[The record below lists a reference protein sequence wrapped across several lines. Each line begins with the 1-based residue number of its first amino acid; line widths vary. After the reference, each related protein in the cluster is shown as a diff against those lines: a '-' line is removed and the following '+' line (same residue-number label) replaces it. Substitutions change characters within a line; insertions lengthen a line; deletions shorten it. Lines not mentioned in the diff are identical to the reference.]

1 MQETTN
7 FRLKKQE
14 LSDPAD
20 ITQISSNWDKI
31 DAEMSTVNGK
41 TGGTI
46 EGDVTVTGSLS
57 LANPIRSTNAEF
69 LQSQVDVT
77 KGVAP
82 AETKYSHISMFDKNG
97 YNVANNRLA
106 HVDYSVNPDGTATL
120 YLSVNKFE
128 QASGETPA
136 SLFVRYQA
144 DGTPRFFLSHDP
156 KKDSNS
162 QDIATTSWVRSLT
175 ATAAEYGLVKL
186 ADENDAPADADP
198 SAAVSVPLL
207 YELANYRRINTAYN
221 AGDRVAC
228 AFHFEYY
235 LECIQAGTTSGDALD
250 TRNVTVDQEIEDG
263 AAKWIVRKRIFQ
275 INGQYPDADGNVEV
289 SGGGSGDNDTV
300 VLKPIPSAPVN
311 NDTNLS
317 LTPTLTAG
325 DFATI
330 VVGEQRKY
338 REFQLTSANSPNWNS
353 PIFTTQ
359 VNTNSCTVSP
369 ALEVDTKYLWRCRDV
384 SQHDI
389 KSAWSDTWAFTT
401 REAVTVAQPVVSVTG
416 GTTDVRE
423 TPTFTTS
430 AFATE
435 PSEWEDTHKSTS
447 WYLLDASNDTEIWKS
462 ENDTSNLTSL
472 TLAADILEPGES
484 YKMRVVHT
492 GQQYGNSA
500 AGEVQ
505 FTTALKFTYIATPT
519 LTCSEGTS
527 GVKETPTI
535 TGSAF
540 TVLPEGSDSHTWTTW
555 EVLQNG
561 NTSVYRLEQSASA
574 LTTLNIPS
582 GVLKVSQSYTVTC
595 IYNGATYGQS
605 ARGEITFTTA
615 DVFTG
620 PKAPV
625 LTISPS
631 AEAFLATGTIKA
643 AGEYVDGDYEPDKA
657 EWEIMSGAGG
667 EAIWQSGEVTGAKVE
682 ACWAPFGETR
692 LSANTAYKIRCRQH
706 YADNEQGGTWSSWSE
721 LNFTTSQDYNKIP
734 AWGRIYFKVGPGGG
748 DLKTS
753 YFRWYDASVIH
764 VTVNGEE
771 NTNTVITLNEN
782 DLVAIYNSDRNST
795 PDLWFKPLNPVEILE
810 PLPLLTLNTDGSKAV
825 TDFGGDVGVENVGS
839 NRNTDTDKYGLFA
852 QCENLTT
859 LCDGL
864 FRNNPQVY
872 CLGAMG
878 GGGGGGGGGMTATEI
893 DNIKGGDGGGS
904 NGISGTG
911 SDRSNDGGNGANG
924 WGCFAQN
931 SKLTNVPENL
941 FYYFNNKEN
950 TIFFGGYGG
959 GGGGGGGDGSG
970 SGEGCGGS
978 GGNGLG
984 CFYNCLK
991 LTKVPLLSK
1000 LKKVDIFGGNG
1011 GNGGHGDPSDTGAG
1025 GSGGAGSSWLF
1036 GTAIKNLN
1044 DLNFKNLI
1052 LQHSAIG
1059 ASGSN
1064 GVLKG
1069 SSSGGGG
1076 GGGGYYGGG
1085 GGAAGWNTAGAAG
1098 GGGGGSGSGGGGGDA
1113 ANSISASGYGK
1124 GGNGGSGGAGTDGDP
1139 GGGKPG
1145 GTGGKAYDPNP
1156 STQVDYSSQCG
1167 VFEGCTELTSVP
1179 QNLLADIDIESLPN
1193 TFKGCTE
1200 LQYAD
1205 VRLNCERLM
1214 SVHGF
1219 SDGTPTKTIVRVKT
1233 GSNTATSFNSQSTN
1247 TTVIL
1252 EA

>member
-46 EGDVTVTGSLS
+46 EGDVTVTGSLN

-69 LQSQVDVT
+69 LQTQVEVT

-82 AETKYSHISMFDKNG
+82 AETKYSHISMFDQKGWNI
-97 YNVANNRLA
+97 ANNRLA
-106 HVDYSVNPDGTATL
+106 HIDYSVNPDGTATL
-120 YLSVNKFE
+120 YLAVNKFD
-128 QASGETPA
+128 QAGSEIPA

-186 ADENDAPADADP
+186 ADENDTLADADP

-235 LECIQAGTTSGDALD
+235 LECIQAGTTSGGTLD

-263 AAKWIVRKRIFQ
+263 AVKWIVRKRIFQ
-275 INGQYPDADGNVEV
+275 INGQFPDADGNIEV

-359 VNTNSCTVSP
+359 VNANSCTVTP
-369 ALEVDTKYLWRCRDV
+369 ELEIETKYLWRCRDV

-389 KSAWSDTWAFTT
+389 KSAWSDSWAFTT

-447 WYLLDASNDTEIWKS
+447 WYLLDASNDAEIWKS
-462 ENDTSNLTSL
+462 ENDTNNLTSL
-472 TLAADILEPGES
+472 TLAAGILEQGES
-484 YKMRVVHT
+484 YKMRAVHT

-527 GVKETPTI
+527 EVKETPTI

-561 NTSVYRLEQSASA
+561 NTSVYRLEQSTTA

-657 EWEIMSGAGG
+657 EWEIMPGAGG

-692 LSANTAYKIRCRQH
+692 LNVNTAYKIRCRQH

-734 AWGRIYFKVGPGGG
+734 VWGRIYFKVGSGGG

-753 YFRWYDASVIH
+753 YFRWYDARVIH

-810 PLPLLTLNTDGSKAV
+810 PLPLLTLNVDGSKTV

-859 LCDGL
+859 LCEGL

-872 CLGAMG
+872 CFGAMG
-878 GGGGGGGGGMTATEI
+878 GGGGGGGG
-893 DNIKGGDGGGS
+893 DNFDGSGRGGS
-904 NGISGTG
+904 GGKNGY
-911 SDRSNDGGNGANG
+911 
-924 WGCFAQN
+924 GCFANCESIAQIPLDLFQFIDIG
-931 SKLTNVPENL
+931 SKTL
-941 FYYFNNKEN
+941 FL
-950 TIFFGGYGG
+950 GGYGG
-959 GGGGGGGDGSG
+959 GGGGGGGGGSD
-970 SGEGCGGS
+970 SGGRGGHGGS
-978 GGNGLG
+978 GVGAFYG
-984 CFYNCLK
+984 CLNLSN
-991 LTKVPLLSK
+991 TPKVTSGIID
-1000 LKKVDIFGGNG
+1000 VFGGNG
-1011 GNGGHGDPSDTGAG
+1011 GSG
-1025 GSGGAGSSWLF
+1025 GSGGSGSSGGRGGSGGGGGSGSAWLSN
-1036 GTAIKNLN
+1036 TAVN
-1044 DLNFKNLI
+1044 DLSSISFKNVI
-1052 LQHSAIG
+1052 LKHSAIG
-1059 ASGSN
+1059 GNGGIGGNGNGSSGSSGRGGHGGSGGGGGGGN
-1064 GVLKG
+1064 GG
-1069 SSSGGGG
+1069 AGGAGGTGGGGGG
-1076 GGGGYYGGG
+1076 GGGGYYGGS
-1085 GGAAGWNTAGAAG
+1085 
-1098 GGGGGSGSGGGGGDA
+1098 GGSGGYGGSGGSGGSGGGGG
-1113 ANSISASGYGK
+1113 SSSGY
-1124 GGNGGSGGAGTDGDP
+1124 GGSGGS
-1139 GGGKPG
+1139 GGQ
-1145 GTGGKAYDPNP
+1145 AYDPNP
-1156 STQVDYSSQCG
+1156 PTQVDYSSQHG
-1167 VFEGCTELTSVP
+1167 AFENCAELTSVP
-1179 QNLLADIDIESLPN
+1179 QNLFADVDIESLPN
-1193 TFKGCTE
+1193 TFKGCTK

-1205 VRLNCERLM
+1205 VRLNCERIM
-1214 SVHGF
+1214 SVQGF

-1252 EA
+1252 EV